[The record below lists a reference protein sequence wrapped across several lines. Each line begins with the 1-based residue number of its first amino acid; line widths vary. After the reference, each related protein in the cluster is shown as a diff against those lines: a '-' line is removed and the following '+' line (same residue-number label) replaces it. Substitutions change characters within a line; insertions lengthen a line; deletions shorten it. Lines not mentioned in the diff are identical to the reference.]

1 MGKAQL
7 LRLAH
12 EIIFLFKQIQGGN
25 NMLKMKES
33 SKQFLEKNLPEAL
46 KCEKLNDALRLLY
59 DLIDEQGFAPPLYHD
74 YNDFGREA
82 QRVYDDLY
90 LSND

>member
-1 MGKAQL
+1 
-7 LRLAH
+7 
-12 EIIFLFKQIQGGN
+12 
-25 NMLKMKES
+25 MLKMKES
-33 SKQFLEKNLPEAL
+33 SRKFLEKYLPEAL
-46 KCEKLNDALRLLY
+46 DKETRQEALKLLY
-59 DLIDEQGFAPPLYHD
+59 RLIDEKGFEPPIYET

>member
-1 MGKAQL
+1 ML
-7 LRLAH
+7 LSVLL
-12 EIIFLFKQIQGGN
+12 ISFLCKQIQGGS

-59 DLIDEQGFAPPLYHD
+59 DLIDEKGFAPPIYED